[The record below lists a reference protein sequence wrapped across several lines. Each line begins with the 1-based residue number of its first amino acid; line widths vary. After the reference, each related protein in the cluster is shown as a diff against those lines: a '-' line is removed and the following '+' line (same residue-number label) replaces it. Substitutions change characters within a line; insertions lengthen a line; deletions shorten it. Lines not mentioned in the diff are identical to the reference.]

1 MEPQATWLKFHG
13 RQAKEE
19 APTRRCSQVLR
30 LWCWKMRLQFSTFR
44 GDTIYVAIGPGETD
58 SDDAFGLDFTIAR

>member
-1 MEPQATWLKFHG
+1 VFVGQDNVFGGTPKTAGETPALPITGKL
-13 RQAKEE
+13 
-19 APTRRCSQVLR
+19 S
-30 LWCWKMRLQFSTFR
+30 R